1 MGYSPHTGVWL
12 AVTGLALVVQLGEE
26 GEQDLD
32 APYRVQR
39 SGDGVGHRGS
49 DVLGARGRERAIT
62 LVYLRGSVCM
72 CALLV
77 HARVGSSLTDLQHEC
92 VR

>member
-1 MGYSPHTGVWL
+1 MGYSPHTGVWV
-12 AVTGLALVVQLGEE
+12 AVTGQALMVQLGEE

-49 DVLGARGRERAIT
+49 DVLGVRGGERVI
-62 LVYLRGSVCM
+62 S
-72 CALLV
+72 
-77 HARVGSSLTDLQHEC
+77 
-92 VR
+92 